1 MTGIGAA
8 APVATE
14 SSTYFFLSYA
24 HSAPML
30 EDPRLDPDKWVKVFF
45 DDLSAEIRRRI
56 SAPDDRRV
64 GFLDAQLHSGADW
77 AEALTE
83 ALGNTQ
89 VFVPLYSPGYL
100 SNSWPL
106 GELESFRR
114 RLKAAPVAEKYRHIV
129 PVLWIPLP
137 SWAQSAETRE
147 AFELAGDVPGYAE
160 NGLRA
165 LCMLASYRTAYD
177 EVLRRLATEVTQI
190 AQRHPLPPS
199 VVPRV
204 AEAQHASLADAQFVV
219 VVAAPTL
226 AEAPADRDPEVY
238 TERSEQWR
246 PFGRAQAL
254 PAANYVASTAERLGL
269 ATYIT
274 SFADAGDAM
283 VRCPSVLLID
293 PWVVRDS
300 AGEHDLA
307 LVLKRLP
314 RWVIP
319 LVVLDDSDP
328 HTAAVGARY
337 ADRVAR
343 MLGVAN
349 RPPAKRVGQL
359 SEFVQIMPE
368 LVTEARR
375 QYLKNAPVLPPGR
388 PRVRRPQ
395 LGRPEPSG
403 NLTAGTEPAGT
414 DPAGTEPAGTEPAGT
429 EEER

>member
-1 MTGIGAA
+1 MTGSGAA
-8 APVATE
+8 AAAAIDDG
-14 SSTYFFLSYA
+14 TYFFLSYA

-45 DDLSAEIRRRI
+45 DDLSATIRSRI
-56 SAPDDRRV
+56 SASDERQV
-64 GFLDAQLHSGADW
+64 GFFDAQLHSGADW
-77 AEALTE
+77 EEALTT

-89 VFVPLYSPGYL
+89 VFVPLYSPAYL

-114 RLKAAPVAEKYRHIV
+114 RLKASPIAEKYRHII

-137 SWAQSAETRE
+137 SWDQSAETRE
-147 AFELAGDVPGYAE
+147 ALELAGDVPGYAE

-165 LCMLASYRTAYD
+165 LCMLASYRAAYQ
-177 EVLRRLATEVTQI
+177 EILGRLATEVTQI
-190 AQRHPLPPS
+190 AQRYPLPPS
-199 VVPRV
+199 RVPKV
-204 AEAQHASLADAQFVV
+204 AEAQHTSLADAQFVV
-219 VVAAPTL
+219 VVAAPTR
-226 AEAPADRDPEVY
+226 AEAPADREPGVY

-246 PFGRAQAL
+246 PFGRDQAL
-254 PAANYVASTAERLGL
+254 PAAKYVASTAERLGL
-269 ATYIT
+269 ATHVT

-293 PWVVRDS
+293 PWVVSDS

-319 LVVLDDSDP
+319 LVVLNESDP
-328 HTAAVGARY
+328 HTATVGTRF

-343 MLGVAN
+343 MLGAAN

-359 SEFVQIMPE
+359 PEFVQIMPE

-375 QYLKNAPVLPPGR
+375 QYLKNAPVLPPDR

-403 NLTAGTEPAGT
+403 
-414 DPAGTEPAGTEPAGT
+414 DVPAGT

>member
-8 APVATE
+8 AAPVAIDNG
-14 SSTYFFLSYA
+14 TYFFLSYA

-45 DDLSAEIRRRI
+45 EDLSAEIRGRI
-56 SAPDDRRV
+56 SAADDRQV
-64 GFLDAQLHSGADW
+64 GFFDAQLRSGADW
-77 AEALTE
+77 EQTLTA

-89 VFVPLYSPGYL
+89 VFVPLYSPAYI

-114 RLKAAPVAEKYRHIV
+114 RLKASPIAEKYRHIV
-129 PVLWIPLP
+129 PVLWIPVP
-137 SWAQSAETRE
+137 SWDQSAETRE
-147 AFELAGDVPGYAE
+147 ALELAGDVAGYAE

-165 LCMLASYRTAYD
+165 LCMLASYRPAYK
-177 EVLRRLATEVTQI
+177 EILGRVATEITQI
-190 AQRHPLPPS
+190 AQRYPLPPS
-199 VVPRV
+199 VVPKV
-204 AEAQHASLADAQFVV
+204 AEAQHTSLAEAQFVV
-219 VVAAPTL
+219 VVAAPTR
-226 AEAPADRDPEVY
+226 AEVQADRQPGVY

-246 PFGRAQAL
+246 PFGQAQAL
-254 PAANYVASTAERLGL
+254 PAARYVASTAERLGL
-269 ATYIT
+269 ATHIT

-293 PWVVRDS
+293 PWIVSDS

-319 LVVLDDSDP
+319 LMVRGEDDP
-328 HTAAVGARY
+328 HTAAQGNQF

-343 MLGVAN
+343 LLDAAN
-349 RPPAKRVGQL
+349 RPPAKQVTRL
-359 SEFVQIMPE
+359 PEFVQIMPE

-375 QYLKNAPVLPPGR
+375 QYLKNAPVLPPDR
-388 PRVRRPQ
+388 PRTRRPQ
-395 LGRPEPSG
+395 LGRPEPSSS
-403 NLTAGTEPAGT
+403 TPT
-414 DPAGTEPAGTEPAGT
+414 GT